1 MRAAILA
8 ALAIAC
14 AAEAPLP
21 AGGEGVDAMTGGVD
35 ATGEPPPALVALS
48 PPDWWIPPPDPSNAW
63 GDDDAAAHLGR
74 AIFFDGDFSGRLL
87 DTDNDG
93 TSGALGHVGETGK
106 VSCASCHMPEV
117 GFLDDRSHGKAI
129 SLAAG
134 WGTRRAPSLLG
145 VGHATVVMWDGRHD
159 TLYNQLFGALES
171 TFEMNGSRLHAAQV
185 IAGGRHRVAYETIFG
200 ALPAVID
207 GLPAVTAAE
216 IGCDGLGAG
225 ARCVGRPG
233 DGGVYDGLSAEQ
245 KDAVTRVVVN
255 VGKAIA
261 AYERKLTCGP
271 GRFDAWVHG
280 DADAMTAEE
289 QAGARLFVGKAG
301 CVSCHGGPRLTDE
314 QFHNVG
320 LAPGP
325 VAYGFVD
332 RDDRGAAVG
341 LAAAIA
347 DPLNVEGSYSDGD
360 DGRLPAAVDPAG
372 PMLGAF
378 RTPSLRCVASRPTF
392 MHTGHLGTLE
402 GVVAFFDR
410 GGDPEGFP
418 GVSELAGHA
427 LGLTVE
433 ERAQLVA
440 FLGALEGERPAAAWL
455 RP

>member
-1 MRAAILA
+1 MIGVRGLLVFTCVAA
-8 ALAIAC
+8 AC
-14 AAEAPLP
+14 AAEAPP
-21 AGGEGVDAMTGGVD
+21 PGGEGADASPGTD
-35 ATGEPPPALVALS
+35 ASDVPPPALVALS
-48 PPDWWIPPPDPSNAW
+48 PPDWWIPPPDRANVF
-63 GDDDAAAHLGR
+63 GDDLAAARLGR
-74 AIFFDGDFSGRLL
+74 TFFFDARFSGRLL

-106 VSCASCHMPEV
+106 VSCASCHMPDA

-185 IAGGRHRVAYETIFG
+185 VATQHRAAYEAVFG
-200 ALPAVID
+200 ALPPELT
-207 GLPAVTAAE
+207 GLPTLAAADS
-216 IGCDGLGAG
+216 GCDGLTPG
-225 ARCVGRPG
+225 ARCAGRPG
-233 DGGVYDGLSAEQ
+233 DGGVYDALTAAEQ
-245 KDAVTRVVVN
+245 DAVTRVVVN

-261 AYERKLTCGP
+261 AYERQLNCGP

-280 DADAMTAEE
+280 DATALTADE
-289 QAGARLFVGKAG
+289 QAGARLFAGKAG
-301 CVSCHGGPRLTDE
+301 CISCHSGPRMTDE
-314 QFHNVG
+314 RFHNVG

-332 RDDRGAAVG
+332 ENDPGAAVG

-347 DPLNVEGSYSDGD
+347 DPLNVEGVFSDGD
-360 DGRLPAAVDPAG
+360 DGRLPATVAADG

-378 RTPSLRCVASRPTF
+378 RTPSLRCVAPRPTF

-410 GGDPEGFP
+410 GGDDAGFP
-418 GVSELAGHA
+418 GVKEIRA
-427 LGLTVE
+427 LGLTAE

-440 FLGALEGERPAAAWL
+440 FLGALDGEGPAAEWL